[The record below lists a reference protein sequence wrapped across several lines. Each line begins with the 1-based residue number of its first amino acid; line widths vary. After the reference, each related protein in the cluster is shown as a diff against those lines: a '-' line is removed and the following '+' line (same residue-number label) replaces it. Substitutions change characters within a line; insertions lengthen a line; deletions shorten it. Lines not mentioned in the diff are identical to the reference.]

1 MGQTRSQPIIATI
14 TNVVNR
20 GSPTEYIV
28 FVVKRPAAMY
38 KRLRGESVTVSHR
51 WWLDKEPPAV
61 GADAVIDDVRHH
73 HGGWRAYHARFWRP

>member
-1 MGQTRSQPIIATI
+1 MGQSSTKPIIATI

-20 GSPTEYIV
+20 GSPDAYIV
-28 FVVKRPAAMY
+28 FVVKGPAETEL
-38 KRLRGESVTVSHR
+38 RLRGESVTVSYR
-51 WWLDKEPPAV
+51 LWRDKKPPTV